1 MPTFSI
7 LSSEKNPGYSSIYRD
22 YTTQFYAISGLED
35 ANFTIP
41 YSPTSIMCFAF
52 LRDPNG
58 EVGGSPDSE
67 TRPLIYCTFDWANG
81 TNERVGNRCLP
92 GQSLVVQLFF
102 FA

>member
-1 MPTFSI
+1 
-7 LSSEKNPGYSSIYRD
+7 
-22 YTTQFYAISGLED
+22 
-35 ANFTIP
+35 
-41 YSPTSIMCFAF
+41 MCFAF

-67 TRPLIYCTFDWANG
+67 TRPCTFEWANG

-102 FA
+102 LPALDKNHPYKTEMKRIKLMSVQHFQ